1 MKILA
6 IGPLPPPLH
15 GQSFADRM
23 AFDSLSRTDDV
34 TVIDT
39 TIERGFAG
47 NRLPP
52 IWSPNRIAR
61 IVSILWRDAP
71 KMWRRYDV
79 DYMSVGVSFRTLMRF
94 APYMT
99 AALVKGEPYVLH
111 THSAMLYDN
120 FVASSPVKRSIMAFF
135 LRRAARVIVLGD
147 RIARSTAHIVPPS
160 RISVCANGVDDS
172 LFVDSIS
179 EPSADGTVR
188 VLFLSN
194 LMEAKGIFEL
204 FEAFRLSEEG
214 YTLALAGAVESE
226 AVRKE
231 LDRLMSEYPGR
242 VRYEGVVTGEAK
254 RRLLAESDVL
264 VLPSRN
270 EGQGI
275 AILEAY
281 ASGCAVVT
289 DPSVGGIGDV
299 FRDGVNGVACDHR
312 DPRSIAV
319 AIRNAAIKVAFFA
332 GNNLKE
338 AVKYSSGAFAARI
351 KNILEE
357 SLRSGSRLY

>member
-15 GQSFADRM
+15 GQSIADRM
-23 AFDSLSRTDDV
+23 AFDSLARTDDV

-47 NRLPP
+47 DRLPP
-52 IWSPNRIAR
+52 VWSPRRLAKIAA
-61 IVSILWRDAP
+61 LLFRDAP
-71 KMWRRYDV
+71 KVCRRYDV
-79 DYMSVGVSFRTLMRF
+79 HYMSVGVSFRTLMRF

-120 FVASSPVKRSIMAFF
+120 FVASSPMKRSIMAFF

-147 RIARSTAHIVPPS
+147 RIAGSTARIVPPS

-172 LFVDSIS
+172 LFVH
-179 EPSADGTVR
+179 EPAERSSGGVVR

-204 FEAFRLSEEG
+204 FEAFRLLGEG
-214 YTLALAGAVESE
+214 YTLALAGAVENE
-226 AVRKE
+226 AVQRE
-231 LDRLMSEYPGR
+231 LDRLLSDCPGR

-254 RRLLAESDVL
+254 RKLLAQSDIL

-275 AILEAY
+275 VILEAY
-281 ASGCAVVT
+281 ATGCAVVT

-299 FRDGVNGVACDHR
+299 FRDGVNGAACNHS
-312 DPRSIAV
+312 DPRSIAEAV
-319 AIRNAAIKVAFFA
+319 KCAAVRVAFFA
-332 GNNLKE
+332 KNNLKE
-338 AVKYSSGAFAARI
+338 SLKYSSGAFAARI

-357 SLRSGSRLY
+357 SLRGGSH

>member
-23 AFDSLSRTDDV
+23 AFDALARTEDV

-39 TIERGFAG
+39 TIEREFAG
-47 NRLPP
+47 DKLPP
-52 IWSPNRIAR
+52 LWSPRRLAEIAA
-61 IVSILWRDAP
+61 ILWRDTP
-71 KMWRRYDV
+71 KTWRRYDV
-79 DYMSVGVSFRTLMRF
+79 SYMSVGVTFRTFMRF

-99 AALVKGEPYVLH
+99 ASLVKGEPYVLH
-111 THSAMLYDN
+111 LHSARLYDN
-120 FVASSPVKRSIMAFF
+120 FVALSPAGRAVMAFF
-135 LRRAARVIVLGD
+135 LKRAARVIVLGE
-147 RIARSTAHIVPPS
+147 RIAEATARIVPPD

-172 LFVDSIS
+172 LFVYDSAG
-179 EPSADGTVR
+179 PSQDDRTR

-204 FEAFRLSEEG
+204 FEAFRLLGEG

-226 AVRKE
+226 AVSE
-231 LDRLMSEYPGR
+231 ALERLVADCPGR

-254 RRLLAESDVL
+254 RRLLRESDVL

-275 AILEAY
+275 VILEAY
-281 ASGCAVVT
+281 ATGCAVVT
-289 DPSVGGIGDV
+289 DPSVGGIGDI
-299 FRDGVNGVACDHR
+299 FRDGVNGVACDHLS
-312 DPRSIAV
+312 PRSIAG
-319 AIRNAAIKVAFFA
+319 AIKEAAAGKRRFA
-332 GNNLKE
+332 ENNLGE
-338 AVKYSSGAFAARI
+338 SVKYSSGAFAARI

-357 SLRSGSRLY
+357 SL